1 MVAAQYYLP
10 GHRRR
15 SARLLKP
22 SRTTV
27 ANDFFVI
34 PARSERPVMA
44 RALIN
49 YLLDPAP
56 GSSTSSTWATNPRS
70 RPDPDE
76 LVAAELVPSHLL
88 STLVSDEDV
97 ANGFRLDALSLD
109 VENLWTEAYSRIR
122 AG

>member
-1 MVAAQYYLP
+1 VLGYW
-10 GHRRR
+10 
-15 SARLLKP
+15 KP

-44 RALIN
+44 HALIN
-49 YLLDPAP
+49 YLLDPANAQFNFEYVGYQP
-56 GSSTSSTWATNPRS
+56 ALKSPT
-70 RPDPDE
+70 PDE

-109 VENLWTEAYSRIR
+109 VENLWTDAYSRIR